1 MSFRDIRKSRKWL
14 SIEEIRLL
22 VFVLIGVVVLL
33 VINIFLASILP
44 GGEWLYMRWSGAR
57 AFLFDRLEPY
67 GTVVAQGVQ
76 HIVYGRNADPGEY
89 AYVLNDPFFIVLF
102 YLPLAFLPEFVSL
115 FVGSLSPSLYFP
127 IARGVWMLF
136 AEAAL
141 IASVVLALRLAEWE
155 PPRWMLI
162 GLIVFSLVSYFSVE
176 ALTSGSSSVFLIFLF
191 LATLLALRSVNDELA
206 GALLCL
212 TAYQWEVGGV
222 LFLFILFAVIA
233 NRRWSVLSGFA
244 MALFVVLVVSF
255 LTYLGWV
262 LPYVRAVLS
271 DWYRGVNLNLNSYLS
286 IWFPDSRL
294 PIGSIIALALGIIVF
309 FEWVGSVRE
318 HFRRI
323 AWTAALSLA
332 VAPLLGFAIFPANH
346 VVMLFPLIMIL
357 ALVWERWHRRR
368 AWVTAL
374 VLLVAFA
381 VPIGLLVANT
391 RTSEPLYW
399 DLLTVLP
406 PVASIIGLYWMRWF
420 AVRSPRTWLDQVG
433 ARQ

>member
-1 MSFRDIRKSRKWL
+1 MAFRDIRKSRKWL
-14 SIEEIRLL
+14 SLEEIRLL
-22 VFVLIGVVVLL
+22 VFVLIGAAIL
-33 VINIFLASILP
+33 VAANISLAGILP

-57 AFLFDRLEPY
+57 AFLFDGPEPY
-67 GTVVAQGVQ
+67 GTGIAQGVQ
-76 HIVYGRNADPGEY
+76 QMVYGRNADPGEY
-89 AYVLNDPFFIVLF
+89 GYVLNDPFFIVLF

-115 FVGSLSPSLYFP
+115 FVGSLSPESYFP
-127 IARGVWMLF
+127 IVRGIWMLF

-141 IASVVLALRLAEWE
+141 IASVQFAVRLAEWE

-162 GLIVFSLVSYFSVE
+162 ALIGFSLISYFSLE
-176 ALTSGSSSVFLIFLF
+176 ALGSGSPAAFLLFLF
-191 LATLLALRSVNDELA
+191 LASLVALRSINDELA

-222 LFLFILFAVIA
+222 LFLFIMIAVFV
-233 NRRWSVLSGFA
+233 NRRWGVLTGFA
-244 MALFVVLVVSF
+244 MSLFVLLVVSF
-255 LTYLGWV
+255 LTYSGWG
-262 LPYVRAVLS
+262 LPYIRAVLS
-271 DWYRGVNLNLNSYLS
+271 DWYRGANLNLNSYLS
-286 IWFPDSRL
+286 AWFPDSRL
-294 PIGSIIALALGIIVF
+294 PIGSIVALALSVIVV
-309 FEWVGSVRE
+309 FEWVGSVRA

-323 AWTAALSLA
+323 VWTSALSLA

-368 AWVTAL
+368 TWATAL

-381 VPIGLLVANT
+381 VPPVLFFGST
-391 RTSEPLYW
+391 RTSESIYL

-406 PVASIIGLYWMRWF
+406 PVASIFGLYWMRWF